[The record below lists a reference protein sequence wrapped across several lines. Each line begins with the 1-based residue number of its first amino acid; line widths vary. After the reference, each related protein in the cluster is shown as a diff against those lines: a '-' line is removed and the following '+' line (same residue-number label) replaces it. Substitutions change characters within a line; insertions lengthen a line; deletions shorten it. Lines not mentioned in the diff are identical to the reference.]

1 MTQRKDRQYND
12 PKKNNKM
19 INNDLQSIT
28 QKTEDRAT
36 RTPLKTGVDMCIN
49 VKLFSCTAFRS
60 IYIFQSLIS
69 GEI

>member
-1 MTQRKDRQYND
+1 MTQ
-12 PKKNNKM
+12 KKKNKM

-28 QKTEDRAT
+28 QKTEDQAR
-36 RTPLKTGVDMCIN
+36 RTPLTTGVDMCIN
-49 VKLFSCTAFRS
+49 VTLFSCTAFRS